1 LAEATMLNG
10 GSFYDYY
17 ETADGRYMS
26 VGSLE
31 PQFLM
36 QLCDALEI
44 KHLIGKAGSQ
54 KAEDIAQ
61 FKQAIGDKIQSQSFE
76 YWIAIFA
83 KLDCCVEPV
92 LTLKEASEQPHAID
106 RNWLSQAK
114 VTDDKTLTQLSNPI
128 YKPSKIKN
136 TGGAIG
142 EDSISVL
149 IEAGFSQSTIDHWKS
164 NKVIK

>member
-1 LAEATMLNG
+1 MLHG

-54 KAEDIAQ
+54 KVADVAQ
-61 FKQAIGDKIQSQSFE
+61 FKQAISDKIQSQSFE
-76 YWIAIFA
+76 HWTQVFA

-92 LTLKEASEQPHAID
+92 LTLKEASEQPHAVD
-106 RNWLSQAK
+106 RNWLSHAK
-114 VTDDKTLTQLSNPI
+114 LKDGQSVTQLSNPI
-128 YKPSKIKN
+128 YKPSQIKN
-136 TGGAIG
+136 TGAAIG
-142 EDSISVL
+142 SDSVSIL
-149 IEAGFSQSTIDHWKS
+149 IEAGFSQSTIEEWKR